1 MKTRDAFAFRD
12 FDANKFLST
21 AMKESGL
28 TLTPKELLGTI
39 GEGFGEVDGDLVVV
53 GVRQVSL
60 AALGVDTTDINS
72 LQDARRKFFALQ
84 TRLDDF
90 IRRIIRHQQRLKD
103 FAMYTFNTKIS
114 AFLFTQYTKIINS
127 VLPYTYAVKGT
138 VDDIDTLQRRYF
150 KDIFATRLRAAR
162 KAAGLKQSDVAAQI
176 GLNQNSYSAYEQKR
190 NLPTV
195 AMLGI
200 LCRVLDTTPN
210 KLLDF

>member
-1 MKTRDAFAFRD
+1 MKTKDAFAFRD
-12 FDANKFLST
+12 FDADIFISNALD
-21 AMKESGL
+21 ACGL
-28 TLTPKELLGTI
+28 NLTPEKLLGTAI
-39 GEGFGEVDGDLVVV
+39 YFEQGDLIAQ
-53 GVRQVSL
+53 GIGQAGLS
-60 AALGVDTTDINS
+60 ALGVDTADINS